1 MLNNYLGVIKSSF
14 KKGFVYKI
22 DNTLSIVNRIIEVSV
37 MIFIWQSIYGNSG
50 TINGISLSN
59 LIIYY
64 ALAYSL
70 GHIMTWGINEYMSDS
85 IKKGRINMELLYPID
100 YIKYFFCY
108 KLGNIFRQLI
118 VISIPTFI
126 ILILLFNINIS
137 FNLINILFFL
147 LITILSIIIIF
158 FIEFIF
164 GLMAFYT
171 TSGWGLQVLK
181 KSLVT
186 ILSGQIAPIE
196 FFPNIIVKIINILP
210 FADLIYSPITTLLGM
225 NSTNE
230 ILIILLRQII
240 WIIILY
246 IASKLIYKKAI
257 KNVTIYGG

>member
-1 MLNNYLGVIKSSF
+1 MLNNYFGVIRSSF

-37 MIFIWQSIYGNSG
+37 MIFIWKAIYGNSG
-50 TINGISLSN
+50 TINGMSLSN

-85 IKKGRINMELLYPID
+85 IKKGIINMELLYPID
-100 YIKYFFCY
+100 YMRYFFCY

-118 VISIPTFI
+118 AISIPTFI
-126 ILILLFNINIS
+126 ILILLFKINLS
-137 FNLINILFFL
+137 FHLINILFFL
-147 LITILSIIIIF
+147 LITILSTIIVF

-186 ILSGQIAPIE
+186 ILSGQIAPIV
-196 FFPNIIVKIINILP
+196 FFPNFIVKIINILP
-210 FADLIYSPITTLLGM
+210 FADLIYSPITTLLNM
-225 NSTNE
+225 NSTND
-230 ILIILLRQII
+230 IWIILLRQFI

-246 IASKLIYKKAI
+246 VASKLIYKKAI

>member
-1 MLNNYLGVIKSSF
+1 MLNNYLGVIKASF
-14 KKGFVYKI
+14 KKGFVYTV
-22 DNTLSIVNRIIEVSV
+22 DNILSVVNRIIEVSV
-37 MIFIWQSIYGNSG
+37 MIFIWRAIYGNNG
-50 TINGISLSN
+50 TINGMNLSN

-70 GHIMTWGINEYMSDS
+70 GHIMTWGINEYMSSS
-85 IKKGRINMELLYPID
+85 IKNGRINMELLYPID
-100 YIKYFFCY
+100 YIRYFFCY
-108 KLGNIFRQLI
+108 KLGGVLRQLI

-126 ILILLFNINIS
+126 ILIILFKIKLS
-137 FNLINILFFL
+137 FDLINILFFL
-147 LITILSIIIIF
+147 VITSLSVIIIF

-164 GLMAFYT
+164 GLMTFYT

-181 KSLVT
+181 KALVT

-196 FFPNIIVKIINILP
+196 FFPNFAIKIINILP

-225 NSTNE
+225 NSYNT
-230 ILIILLRQII
+230 ILIIFLRQVM

-246 IASKLIYKKAI
+246 ITSKFIYKKAI